1 MAVFHFKA
9 GSLLSIFY
17 MASIKREYIRKMG
30 SHVIYKK
37 DGKTYPVPYHRGK
50 ELGKGLEKKI
60 RKEMG
65 LK

>member
-1 MAVFHFKA
+1 MKYDEFHKLIEA
-9 GSLLSIFY
+9 NGWIFD
-17 MASIKREYIRKMG
+17 RKEG
-30 SHVIYKK
+30 SHVIYRKK
-37 DGKTYPVPYHRGK
+37 RRTYPVPYHRGR

>member
-1 MAVFHFKA
+1 
-9 GSLLSIFY
+9 
-17 MASIKREYIRKMG
+17 MG

-37 DGKTYPVPYHRGK
+37 DGRTYPVPYHRGK